1 MTKAQLVERIAKDT
15 GIERGTVLKT
25 VESFMET
32 VRESMAA
39 GENIY
44 LRGFGNFILKQRAQK
59 TARNISRNIMVVV
72 PEQTIPAFK
81 PAKEFKAQ
89 VKG

>member
-1 MTKAQLVERIAKDT
+1 
-15 GIERGTVLKT
+15 
-25 VESFMET
+25 MET
-32 VRESMAA
+32 VKVSMAA

-44 LRGFGNFILKQRAQK
+44 LRGFGSFILKQRAQK
-59 TARNISRNIMVVV
+59 TARNISRNITVIV
-72 PEQTIPAFK
+72 PEQTIPAFR